1 MVADVDGPRESVTL
15 HSSWK
20 SLVLSCFG
28 AFFVFGVG
36 LATTISAG
44 GAIIPIIILVLGSV
58 FLASV
63 LFDSPVASTFTTDG
77 VLRRP
82 LLRRHFI
89 AWDRVGQ
96 LTRTRPVI
104 AGALQGLTPGGIAVK
119 VGRRR
124 YLLVDQCEALREFQ
138 ELVELLDDRYVT
150 LGIDEMVQPPET
162 IDPTWTY
169 RRKRWLP
176 DG

>member
-1 MVADVDGPRESVTL
+1 MAADVDGARGSVTL

-20 SLVLSCFG
+20 SIILSFLG
-28 AFFVFGVG
+28 AFFVFGIG
-36 LATTISAG
+36 LATTINTG
-44 GAIIPIIILVLGSV
+44 GAVIPIIILVLGSA
-58 FLASV
+58 FLGSV
-63 LFDSPVASTFTTDG
+63 LFDYPLASTFTIDG
-77 VLRRP
+77 AHRRP

-89 AWDRVGQ
+89 AWDRVDQ
-96 LTRTRPVI
+96 LTRARPAV
-104 AGALQGLTPGGIAVK
+104 AGVLKGLTPGGITVK

-124 YLLVDQCEALREFQ
+124 YLLVDRCEALREFQ
-138 ELVELLDDRYVT
+138 DLVELLDDRYVT
-150 LGIDEMVQPPET
+150 LGIDEMVQPPVS

>member
-1 MVADVDGPRESVTL
+1 MAADADGPRESVTL

-20 SLVLSCFG
+20 SLVLSFG
-28 AFFVFGVG
+28 GALFVFGVG
-36 LATTISAG
+36 LGTTINSG
-44 GAIIPIIILVLGSV
+44 GAAIAIIILVLGSV

-77 VLRRP
+77 VQRRP

-89 AWDRVGQ
+89 PWDRVGQ
-96 LTRTRPVI
+96 ITRTRPVI
-104 AGALQGLTPGGIAVK
+104 AGALKGLTPGGMAAK

-150 LGIDEMVQPPET
+150 LGIDEMVQPPEA

>member
-1 MVADVDGPRESVTL
+1 MAADADGPHGSVTL

-20 SLVLSCFG
+20 SLILSSFG
-28 AFFVFGVG
+28 ALFVFGVG
-36 LATTISAG
+36 LATTINTG
-44 GAIIPIIILVLGSV
+44 GAVIPIVILVLGSV

-77 VLRRP
+77 VQRRP

-89 AWDRVGQ
+89 AWNRVGQ

-104 AGALQGLTPGGIAVK
+104 TGALKDLTPGGMAAK

-138 ELVELLDDRYVT
+138 ELVELLDDRYVA
-150 LGIDEMVQPPET
+150 LGIDEMVQPPES

>member
-1 MVADVDGPRESVTL
+1 MADQADGPSGSVTL

-20 SLVLSCFG
+20 SLVLSFLG
-28 AFFVFGVG
+28 ALAVFGVG
-36 LATTISAG
+36 LASTINTE
-44 GAIIPIIILVLGSV
+44 GAVIPIIILVLGVV
-58 FLASV
+58 FLTSV

-77 VLRRP
+77 VQRRP

-96 LTRTRPVI
+96 LTRTRPSI
-104 AGALQGLTPGGIAVK
+104 AGALKGLTPGGMAVK

-138 ELVELLDDRYVT
+138 ELVELLENRYVT
-150 LGIDEMVQPPET
+150 LGIDEMVQPPEA

>member
-1 MVADVDGPRESVTL
+1 M
-15 HSSWK
+15 
-20 SLVLSCFG
+20 
-28 AFFVFGVG
+28 
-36 LATTISAG
+36 
-44 GAIIPIIILVLGSV
+44 LGSV

-77 VLRRP
+77 VQRRP

-104 AGALQGLTPGGIAVK
+104 AGALKGLTPGGMAAK

-150 LGIDEMVQPPET
+150 LGIDEMVQPPE
-162 IDPTWTY
+162 IDRSDVDVSAETLAARWVNHAPAKAPTG
-169 RRKRWLP
+169 R
-176 DG
+176 